1 MKIELTDTDFFYLIS
16 FSSIGP
22 RFQWS
27 LSIQQISIDSQLQM
41 KVFNISV
48 YSILDNVITSI
59 L

>member
-16 FSSIGP
+16 FSSFGP

-27 LSIQQISIDSQLQM
+27 LSIQQIPIDSQLQM

-48 YSILDNVITSI
+48 YSIPDNVITSI
-59 L
+59 F

>member
-16 FSSIGP
+16 FSSFGP

-48 YSILDNVITSI
+48 YSLLDNVITSI
-59 L
+59 F

>member
-16 FSSIGP
+16 FSSFGP

-27 LSIQQISIDSQLQM
+27 LSIQQISIDSQLQT

-48 YSILDNVITSI
+48 YSIPDNVITSI
-59 L
+59 F

>member
-16 FSSIGP
+16 VSSFGP

-27 LSIQQISIDSQLQM
+27 LSIQQIPIDSKLQT

-48 YSILDNVITSI
+48 YSILDDIITSRF
-59 L
+59 

>member
-16 FSSIGP
+16 FSSFGP

-48 YSILDNVITSI
+48 YSIPDNVITSI
-59 L
+59 F

>member
-16 FSSIGP
+16 FSSFGP

-41 KVFNISV
+41 KVFNIPV
-48 YSILDNVITSI
+48 YSIPDNIITGI
-59 L
+59 F